1 MESNIFPDATILP
14 RVTFPLM
21 QFAAAH
27 RVEVS
32 NIIHSAMLKRLFKQ
46 TDIPPEYRNN
56 FHHLYFDIAWFG
68 VLSGSAVNFLN
79 VYATRIGATGF
90 QIGLI
95 GAMSA
100 VVSLFLAIPAGRWL
114 QKRSTVKAIFWTS
127 VFYRAGFLLFIF
139 LPLFLNE
146 SRQIIAIIIITFIM
160 AIPLTPL
167 GVGFNALFAEA
178 VPNEYR
184 AHVAGIRNV
193 MFALMFM
200 VTSIVSGTIL
210 DRVPFPTGYQIIFA
224 IGAFGAAMSS
234 YHIFFIK
241 PLQADSPPSPSQP
254 TLDSVSQAS
263 PPRNVSSVLR
273 LDIWRTRFKNVL
285 LTLFAFHFAQY
296 LAVPIFPIYNVR
308 VLQLTDNHLGIGT
321 ACFYLTVLI
330 GSTQLR
336 RFAHKIG
343 NKNLTGWSVALMAA
357 YPFLLSMSSEVWHFY
372 GISLIGGLGFAM
384 VSGSYANYMLE
395 HIPADDRPSHL
406 AWYNVILNAAILI
419 GSLVGPVIG
428 DTMGLSQALLVT
440 AALRFLSGL
449 SILKWG

>member
-1 MESNIFPDATILP
+1 MF
-14 RVTFPLM
+14 
-21 QFAAAH
+21 
-27 RVEVS
+27 
-32 NIIHSAMLKRLFKQ
+32 KRLFKQ
-46 TDIPPEYRNN
+46 TDIPLEYRNN

-79 VYATRIGATGF
+79 VYATRLGASGF

-100 VVSLFLAIPAGRWL
+100 AVSLFLAIPSGRWL
-114 QKRSTVKAIFWTS
+114 EKRNTNKAIFWTS
-127 VFYRAGFLLFIF
+127 VFYRAGFPLFIV
-139 LPLFLNE
+139 LPALF
-146 SRQIIAIIIITFIM
+146 SGAQQIVAIILISFIM

-193 MFALMFM
+193 MFAFMFM
-200 VTSIVSGTIL
+200 VTSVISGAIL
-210 DRVPFPTGYQIIFA
+210 ERAPFPVGYQIVFA

-234 YHIFFIK
+234 YHIYFVK
-241 PLQADSPPSPSQP
+241 HLRADSTPPRSQP
-254 TLDSVSQAS
+254 TLDSAAQTA
-263 PPRNVSSVLR
+263 PPRRASSTLR
-273 LDIWRTRFKNVL
+273 LDIWTTHFRKVL

-308 VLQLTDNHLGIGT
+308 VLELNDNNLGIGT
-321 ACFYLTVLI
+321 ACFYFTVLI

-357 YPFLLSMSSEVWHFY
+357 YPFLLSMSSEVWQFY
-372 GISLIGGLGFAM
+372 GISLLGGLSFAM

-406 AWYNVILNAAILI
+406 AWYNVILNAAILL
-419 GSLVGPVIG
+419 GSLIGPIIG
-428 DTMGLSQALLVT
+428 DFMGLSQALLLI
-440 AALRFLSGL
+440 AALRFISGVF
-449 SILKWG
+449 ILKWG